1 MNYMRRFIAIQY
13 IFFVLCCYSTS
24 KAQEATTATGGNA
37 SSSTGNV
44 SFSVGQIDFISFN
57 NTTNAGI
64 QQSFDNSI
72 SLPITGLKINAI
84 KQGKDVLVKW
94 ETVTESN
101 TSHFIVQ
108 RSTAINTTADSIGN
122 IIAKEN
128 STVLSNYLWVDK
140 YPSKGIN
147 YYRLKQVDKDGKS
160 ALSTVILVR
169 YETGKEPI
177 LVYPNP
183 VREKLVLELTND
195 MQGQIV
201 VKIIDLKGNILY
213 SQFKKI
219 TSRQLNIN
227 VSALPAGVY
236 FIETTINQKVQSNK
250 FVKE

>member
-147 YYRLKQVDKDGKS
+147 YYRLKQVDKDGKYVYS
-160 ALSTVILVR
+160 ATVAINFESGFIVS
-169 YETGKEPI
+169 Y
-177 LVYPNP
+177 YPNP
-183 VREKLVLELTND
+183 TSSIIKLDIGTTNASGYSFQLFD
-195 MQGQIV
+195 LNGNLLQSSTITNTITTVNMETLKSATYII
-201 VKIIDLKGNILY
+201 KITN
-213 SQFKKI
+213 SQF
-219 TSRQLNIN
+219 
-227 VSALPAGVY
+227 
-236 FIETTINQKVQSNK
+236 ETFSVTVIKR
-250 FVKE
+250 